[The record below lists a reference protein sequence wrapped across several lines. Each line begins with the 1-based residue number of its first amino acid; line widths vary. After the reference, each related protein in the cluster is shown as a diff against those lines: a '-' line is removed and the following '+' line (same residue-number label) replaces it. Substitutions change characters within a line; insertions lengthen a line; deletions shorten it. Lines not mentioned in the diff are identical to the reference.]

1 MGGVVNRHGHV
12 RGYLFLPAWMLSAD
26 MGLTQAFSFRNK
38 TTESTLDLD
47 NTETWYNLPILYH
60 IKNSYPEEL
69 SFKMT
74 FEISGSYSE
83 FTSSIMISWESAEP
97 LPGSLSNNCLG
108 LGDLSRWE
116 WGVAVED

>member
-1 MGGVVNRHGHV
+1 MGGVVYRHGHV
-12 RGYLFLPAWMLSAD
+12 RGDLFLPAWMLSAD

-83 FTSSIMISWESAEP
+83 LTSSIM
-97 LPGSLSNNCLG
+97 LS
-108 LGDLSRWE
+108 
-116 WGVAVED
+116 